1 MCSSLFILV
10 VFVFFLI
17 SPSLRRCKRCFFF
30 LVPRPETLSQL
41 ISILLQYLWLCRAQC
56 RSQLNGI
63 FSPPHTVNIARRCC
77 YFPPEQHQ
85 KCIRKVLVSRTAHSF
100 IRWFMLCC
108 VLNATFFL
116 PCSFVTLSVWLWAS
130 ACIPSS
136 EPADDKLK
144 LSRSVGG
151 TLYNSKYA

>member
-10 VFVFFLI
+10 VFVFFWSRPLYVGVNGV
-17 SPSLRRCKRCFFF
+17 SFF

-56 RSQLNGI
+56 QSQLNGI

-85 KCIRKVLVSRTAHSF
+85 KCIRKVLVSRTAF
-100 IRWFMLCC
+100 VYTVVYVVLCSRC
-108 VLNATFFL
+108 NFFL